1 MSISLWNSGRSQFY
15 PALGA
20 VRGYK
25 VVYPRPPQ
33 SAQAPMMAAS
43 SRLRVLVLDC
53 GGITNPDCEA
63 GLDDVAAAMGVP
75 AEVRD
80 NVAGPRFAC

>member
-1 MSISLWNSGRSQFY
+1 
-15 PALGA
+15 
-20 VRGYK
+20 
-25 VVYPRPPQ
+25 
-33 SAQAPMMAAS
+33 MMAAS

-80 NVAGPRFAC
+80 NVAGPHRFAC